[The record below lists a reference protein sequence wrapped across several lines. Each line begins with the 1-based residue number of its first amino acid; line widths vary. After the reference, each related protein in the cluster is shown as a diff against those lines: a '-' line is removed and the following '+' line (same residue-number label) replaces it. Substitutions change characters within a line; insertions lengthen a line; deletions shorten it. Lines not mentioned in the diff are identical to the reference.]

1 MASVTVTTTIE
12 RPREQV
18 FDFLDDLANHEA
30 FTDHFLTDWT
40 LLREDSVGVGAGARM
55 RIAGGGRHPWIEITA
70 TESVRPD
77 YTVEHGRGGKDMRRR
92 TSGTYRLEDA
102 PGGAT
107 DVSFTSEFE
116 PLGLGERT
124 LVPLTRA
131 YLRRQNARAMAR
143 LKALLEGNT

>member
-30 FTDHFLTDWT
+30 FTDHFLTEWS

-55 RIAGGGRHPWIEITA
+55 RIAGGGRHPWIEIIA
-70 TESVRPD
+70 TESVRPE

-92 TSGTYRLEDA
+92 TSGTYRFEDA

-107 DVSFTSEFE
+107 EVSFTNEFE
-116 PLGLGERT
+116 PLGLGERL

-131 YLRRQNARAMAR
+131 YLRRQNTRAMAR
-143 LKALLEGNT
+143 LKALLEGKP